1 MNMAEKERRLPL
13 LLYAAILIVVGAAVL
28 FAFLAVVLGI
38 QPPEIPGVTSSG
50 GSGSSPTENA
60 SSIAKENLLPYMPP
74 TEVPAVKE
82 NEILV
87 RFTIAFAVENTV
99 KGEPLEGTAESL
111 WIPLPAY
118 AERLFSEIPY
128 EGRLP
133 LHFYDLKFSVYYE
146 NKTEFE
152 NFRVHLFWENEWS
165 VRGIVEMV
173 DSGNVVSLYGGR
185 EKAPEIKFEDVPTDR
200 QFGLGAWLKF
210 QLSEIYPGETLVIHG
225 RSILLISEENLK
237 IVENLSLVTLID
249 ENSAILLN
257 FIGGP
262 ASIKVKAVL
271 EGRVG
276 DNIFLVEKW
285 AGENKEQ
292 KTFAGGIKMIRY
304 GES

>member
-1 MNMAEKERRLPL
+1 MAEKEKRLPL
-13 LLYAAILIVVGAAVL
+13 LLYAVILIVVGAAVL
-28 FAFLAVVLGI
+28 FAFLAVVFGI

-60 SSIAKENLLPYMPP
+60 SSIAKENLLPYIPP

-200 QFGLGAWLKF
+200 QTSGRPWLKF
-210 QLSEIYPGETLVIHG
+210 QLSELYPGETLIIQG
-225 RSILLISEENLK
+225 RSILIASEENLK
-237 IVENLSLVTLID
+237 IAENLSLIAGID
-249 ENSAILLN
+249 ENTSIRMY

-262 ASIKVKAVL
+262 ASIKTNALL
-271 EGRVG
+271 EMYASSKV
-276 DNIFLVEKW
+276 FLLERW

-292 KTFAGGIKMIRY
+292 ETFMHGIKMIRY
-304 GES
+304 

>member
-1 MNMAEKERRLPL
+1 
-13 LLYAAILIVVGAAVL
+13 
-28 FAFLAVVLGI
+28 VLGI

-74 TEVPAVKE
+74 MEAPAVKE

-200 QFGLGAWLKF
+200 QSGGRPWLKF
-210 QLSEIYPGETLVIHG
+210 QLSEIYPGETLVIQG
-225 RSILLISEENLK
+225 QSILIASEENLK
-237 IVENLSLVTLID
+237 IAENLSLIAGID
-249 ENSAILLN
+249 ESTSLDMY

-262 ASIKVKAVL
+262 ASIKAKAIL
-271 EGRVG
+271 DSRVG
-276 DNIFLVEKW
+276 ENVLLLEKW
-285 AGENKEQ
+285 IGENKE
-292 KTFAGGIKMIRY
+292 KETFARGIKMFRY
-304 GES
+304 